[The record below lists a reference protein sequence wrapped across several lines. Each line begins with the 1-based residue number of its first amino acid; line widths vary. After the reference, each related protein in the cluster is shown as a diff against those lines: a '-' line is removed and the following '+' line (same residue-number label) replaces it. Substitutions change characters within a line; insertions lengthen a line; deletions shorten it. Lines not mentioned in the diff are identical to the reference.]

1 MLQCDLRDI
10 LDCLSERLVM
20 AYASTHTRLKC
31 TALAKKPA
39 TFVIK
44 VGSCWSGLL
53 TYISPLTFLL
63 IQINLKSLKDFFLV
77 SCQNNRYDLNKK
89 HLFSL
94 HFSFDKSKMSN
105 DNVIIS
111 YHTISTLVK

>member
-1 MLQCDLRDI
+1 M
-10 LDCLSERLVM
+10 
-20 AYASTHTRLKC
+20 
-31 TALAKKPA
+31 
-39 TFVIK
+39 
-44 VGSCWSGLL
+44 
-53 TYISPLTFLL
+53 
-63 IQINLKSLKDFFLV
+63 QINLKSLKDFFLV

-94 HFSFDKSKMSN
+94 YFSFDKSKMSN